1 MDPLPAQPVV
11 VAIAGPNGAGKTTFY
26 EAHLRASGLRFVN
39 ADALA
44 RELRIDAYR
53 AAEMAGRVR
62 RDLIAGRESFVFE
75 TVFSDPAQEKVAF
88 LRAAAD
94 AGYGVVL
101 CFIGLDS
108 AELSDERVS
117 LRTLMGGHDVPRDKL
132 LARYPRSLRNLA
144 FAMRE
149 LPLVRVFDNSVS
161 GRPHRQIA
169 ELADG
174 QLVQLGLPTPRWFRG
189 LLEPHLARGA
199 CYRVARTELTG
210 QRELLT
216 LHAEDGSMLRVCRP
230 QADDAAEFAQRLT
243 FTREGEPALVPLD
256 AR

>member
-44 RELRIDAYR
+44 RELGIDAYR
-53 AAEMAGRVR
+53 AAEMAGHVR
-62 RDLIAGRESFVFE
+62 RDLIAARESFVFE
-75 TVFSDPAQEKVAF
+75 TVFSDPEQEKVGF

-108 AELSDERVS
+108 AELSDERVT

-144 FAMRE
+144 HAMRE
-149 LPLVRVFDNSVS
+149 LPSVRVFDNSIS
-161 GRPHRQIA
+161 GRPHRQVA
-169 ELADG
+169 ELASG
-174 QLVQLGLPTPRWFRG
+174 QLVQLGLPTPAWFRT
-189 LLEPHLARGA
+189 LLEPHLTRGVG
-199 CYRVARTELTG
+199 YRVARAE
-210 QRELLT
+210 QREQLESLT
-216 LHAEDGSMLRVCRP
+216 LHAEDGAILRITRP
-230 QADDAAEFAQRLT
+230 QGEEAAEFGQRLT
-243 FTREGEPALVPLD
+243 LTREGDPAFVSC
-256 AR
+256 